1 MMRSMRRSVLV
12 GLVVALA
19 GCGGSAAHVGSTAT
33 TAAAPPGPGKVL
45 YAGGPWA
52 VVLDGGKATA
62 YHRVGGAWHADRA
75 GAVQIRVLGPAPGST
90 APRLPQV
97 AVELS
102 ASAPLVESGLWV
114 DGKELLEKG
123 GGLSPK
129 KGTIYGAPA
138 ARLTPG
144 THRAVAY
151 SRTDTHASAIT
162 WTFRV

>member
-1 MMRSMRRSVLV
+1 MRRSALV
-12 GLVVALA
+12 AGLVVVLA
-19 GCGGSAAHVGSTAT
+19 GCGGSSAHVGSTSTA
-33 TAAAPPGPGKVL
+33 AAAPPGPGQVL

-52 VVLDGGKATA
+52 VVLNGSKATA
-62 YHRVGGAWHADRA
+62 YHRIGGTWRADRA
-75 GAVQIRVLGPAPGST
+75 GAVTIRILGPAPGST

-129 KGTIYGAPA
+129 KGTIYGAPV
-138 ARLTPG
+138 ARLAPG

-151 SRTDTHASAIT
+151 GRTDTHASAIT

>member
-1 MMRSMRRSVLV
+1 MLL
-12 GLVVALA
+12 GLAIVLA
-19 GCGGSAAHVGSTAT
+19 GCGGSSARVGSTAT

-52 VVLDGGKATA
+52 VVLDGSTAAA
-62 YHRVGGAWHADRA
+62 YHRVGGVWRADRA
-75 GAVQIRVLGPAPGST
+75 GAVKLRVLGPAPGST

-114 DGKELLEKG
+114 DGKEVLEKG
-123 GGLSPK
+123 GGLSPE

-138 ARLTPG
+138 RRLAPG

-151 SRTDTHASAIT
+151 GRTDAHASAIT